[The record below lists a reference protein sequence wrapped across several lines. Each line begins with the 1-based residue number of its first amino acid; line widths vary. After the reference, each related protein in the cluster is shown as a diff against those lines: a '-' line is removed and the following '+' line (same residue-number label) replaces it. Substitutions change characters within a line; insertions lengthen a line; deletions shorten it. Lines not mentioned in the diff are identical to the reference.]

1 MLMGNQSEQSV
12 AAVVLA
18 AGRSRRMGQP
28 KMILPW
34 GDTTVIGRVV
44 GILHQAAIQ
53 RVVVVTGGA
62 RRQVNAAL
70 SGSGVK
76 LVFNP
81 RYAQEEM
88 LVSLQLGL
96 RALEN
101 DAAAA
106 LVVLGDQ
113 PQIKLE
119 VVQSIL
125 DRYRARLAPLVVPSF
140 QMRRGHPWLVERR
153 LWQAILELRSDCT
166 MRDFL
171 NQYADQIDYLTVDTS
186 SVLQDL
192 DTPKDYQR
200 QRPPDSKSG
209 S

>member
-1 MLMGNQSEQSV
+1 MGNQSEQSV

-44 GILHQAAIQ
+44 GVLHQAAIQ

-62 RRQVNAAL
+62 RRQVEAAL
-70 SGSGVK
+70 SGSAVK

-81 RYAQEEM
+81 RFAQEEM

-113 PQIKLE
+113 PQIKVE
-119 VVQSIL
+119 VVQLIL
-125 DRYRARLAPLVVPSF
+125 DRYRARQAPLVVPSF

-153 LWQAILELRSDCT
+153 LWKSILELRSACT

-171 NQYADQIDYLTVDTS
+171 NQCANQIDYLMVETS

-200 QRPPDSKSG
+200 QRPPDSKPG

>member
-1 MLMGNQSEQSV
+1 MPMGNQNEQSV

-44 GILHQAAIQ
+44 GVLHQAAIQ

-62 RRQVNAAL
+62 RRQVEAAL
-70 SGSGVK
+70 SGSAVK

-81 RYAQEEM
+81 RFAQEEM

-113 PQIKLE
+113 PQIKVE
-119 VVQSIL
+119 VVQLIL
-125 DRYRARLAPLVVPSF
+125 DRYRARQAPLVVPSF
-140 QMRRGHPWLVERR
+140 QMRRGHPWLVEHR
-153 LWQAILELRSDCT
+153 LWKSILELRSDCT
-166 MRDFL
+166 IRDFL
-171 NQYADQIDYLTVDTS
+171 NQCADQIDYLMVDTS

-200 QRPPDSKSG
+200 QRPPDSKPG

>member
-1 MLMGNQSEQSV
+1 MPMGNQNEQSV

-44 GILHQAAIQ
+44 GVLHQAAIQ

-62 RRQVNAAL
+62 RRQVEAAL
-70 SGSGVK
+70 SGSAVK

-81 RYAQEEM
+81 RFAQEEM

-113 PQIKLE
+113 PQIKVE
-119 VVQSIL
+119 VVQLIL
-125 DRYRARLAPLVVPSF
+125 DRYRARQAPLVVPSF

-153 LWQAILELRSDCT
+153 LWKSILELRSDCT

-171 NQYADQIDYLTVDTS
+171 NQCADQIDYLMVDTS

-200 QRPPDSKSG
+200 QRPPDSKPG

>member
-1 MLMGNQSEQSV
+1 MGNQSEQSV

-34 GDTTVIGRVV
+34 GDTTVIGQVV
-44 GILHQAAIQ
+44 WVLRQAAIQ

-62 RRQVNAAL
+62 RRKVAAAL
-70 SGSGVK
+70 SGSAVK

-88 LVSLQLGL
+88 LVSLQYGL
-96 RALEN
+96 RILEN
-101 DAAAA
+101 NVEAA

-113 PQIKLE
+113 PQIKVE

-125 DRYRARLAPLVVPSF
+125 DRYRVGQAPLVVPSF
-140 QMRRGHPWLVERR
+140 QMRRGHPWLVERK
-153 LWQAILELRSDCT
+153 LWKSILELRYDCT
-166 MRDFL
+166 LRDFL
-171 NQYADQIDYLTVDTS
+171 NQYADQIDYLMVDTP
-186 SVLQDL
+186 SVLRDL
-192 DTPKDYQR
+192 DTPQDYQS
-200 QRPPDSKSG
+200 QRPPDSKPG

>member
-1 MLMGNQSEQSV
+1 MGNQSEQSV

-44 GILHQAAIQ
+44 GVLHQAAIQ
-53 RVVVVTGGA
+53 RIVVVTGGA
-62 RRQVNAAL
+62 RRQVEAAL
-70 SGSGVK
+70 SGSAVM

-81 RYAQEEM
+81 RFAQEEM

-113 PQIKLE
+113 PQIKVE
-119 VVQSIL
+119 VVQLIL
-125 DRYRARLAPLVVPSF
+125 DRYRARQAPLVVPSF
-140 QMRRGHPWLVERR
+140 QMRRGHPWLVDRR
-153 LWQAILELRSDCT
+153 LWKSILELRSDCT

-171 NQYADQIDYLTVDTS
+171 NQCADQIDYLMVDTS

-200 QRPPDSKSG
+200 QRPPDSKPG
-209 S
+209 C